1 MSIHLKLLITF
12 LAIAIIPVIIVSA
25 LSLYNAENS
34 LEKAAL
40 SGLSLSAEA
49 KRPSSWNIFPA
60 KKAGP

>member
-49 KRPSSWNIFPA
+49 KKAQLLEYLSG